1 MRSSETVM
9 LRAVYAVALM
19 LAAAVLVPS
28 LARAQFG
35 APAANQADMPVDARM
50 RAVTVDSLAAALET
64 RYVFADVGRRTA
76 QALRAKVRKGSY
88 DGVNTA
94 MSFADSLTAD
104 LHAIGKDRHFRV
116 QYYERSL
123 PVASFSVDGPSEDEL
138 SRAAD
143 QSRYRNY
150 GFDRI
155 QRLAGNVG
163 YLDLRMFDDS
173 PEGGAVAMAAMTFLN
188 NTDALIVDLRR
199 NGGGSP
205 NMITLLLSWLFPAGE
220 RVHVNDFYMRDGDR
234 TEQFWTLTTLPI
246 ARYAGKD
253 VYVVT
258 GPRTASAAEEFSY
271 DIKNLKRGMLI
282 GETTAGGANPGGLVR
297 LNEHFAAFIS
307 DGRAIN
313 PITKT
318 NWEGVG
324 VTPDVNVKAEEALK
338 TAHVTAVTK
347 LLDQATDAERRALLQ
362 RALQSAKDA
371 PVEPLDPGGGA
382 PRRVRITG

>member
-1 MRSSETVM
+1 MRPSVHHVM
-9 LRAVYAVALM
+9 PAAFVMALM
-19 LAAAVLVPS
+19 LSIAGLPPVAH
-28 LARAQFG
+28 AQFG

-50 RAVTVDSLAAALET
+50 RTLTIDSLAAALEG
-64 RYVFADVGRRTA
+64 RYVFPDVGKRTA
-76 QALRAKVRKGSY
+76 QALRAKVRKGGY
-88 DGVNTA
+88 DGVNTSMA
-94 MSFADSLTAD
+94 FAESLTAD
-104 LHAIGKDRHFRV
+104 LHAIGKDGHFRV
-116 QYYERSL
+116 LYYERSL
-123 PVASFSVDGPSEDEL
+123 PVASFTDEGPSDDERL
-138 SRAAD
+138 RAAD

-150 GFDRI
+150 GFERI

-163 YLDLRMFDDS
+163 YLDLRMFDDT
-173 PEGGAVAMAAMTFLN
+173 PEGGAVAMAAMTLLN

-246 ARYAGKD
+246 PRYAGKE
-253 VYVVT
+253 VYVLTSSRT
-258 GPRTASAAEEFSY
+258 GSAAEEFAY
-271 DIKNLKRGMLI
+271 DIKNLKRGTLI
-282 GETTAGGANPGGLVR
+282 GETSAGGANPGGLVR

-307 DGRAIN
+307 DGRAIS

-324 VTPDVNVKAEEALK
+324 VAPDVKVSADEAFK
-338 TAHVTAVTK
+338 TAHVSSIEK
-347 LLDQATDAERRALLQ
+347 LLDQAKDAERRSLLQ

-371 PVEPLDPGGGA
+371 PVEPLDLGGGT
-382 PRRVRITG
+382 PRRVRIAG